1 MLSAYDGPL
10 YLRNIFYL
18 LLLFG
23 ILFVTVLLVVYN
35 IVITPFLTE
44 YYAPPQ
50 FYDKFNIRHNIAELL
65 EYLWQVPSHRNVW
78 RRVKLSIFVLIF
90 LLALIYVPM
99 EPYVLILFLY
109 QIAKEEEK
117 GVYLN
122 FLNFLINDSI
132 YLLDESLN
140 KILEIKELEAE
151 MSNTVEWESRPAQ
164 ERQERTRLFQSQE
177 NVSLHF
183 HISLGLNFSFEY

>member
-1 MLSAYDGPL
+1 MAL
-10 YLRNIFYL
+10 
-18 LLLFG
+18 
-23 ILFVTVLLVVYN
+23 
-35 IVITPFLTE
+35 
-44 YYAPPQ
+44 PQ

-78 RRVKLSIFVLIF
+78 RRVNLSIFVLIV
-90 LLALIYVPM
+90 LLALIYFSV
-99 EPYVLILFLY
+99 EPYYFILFPLF

-117 GVYLN
+117 GIYLN

-140 KILEIKELEAE
+140 KILELKELEAE

-164 ERQERTRLFQSQE
+164 ERQERTRLFHSQE

-183 HISLGLNFSFEY
+183 TYL

>member
-1 MLSAYDGPL
+1 M
-10 YLRNIFYL
+10 
-18 LLLFG
+18 
-23 ILFVTVLLVVYN
+23 
-35 IVITPFLTE
+35 
-44 YYAPPQ
+44 APPQ

-78 RRVKLSIFVLIF
+78 RRVNLSIFVLIF
-90 LLALIYVPM
+90 LLALIYFSV
-99 EPYVLILFLY
+99 EPYDHILFPLF

-117 GVYLN
+117 GIYLN

-140 KILEIKELEAE
+140 KILELKELEAE

-164 ERQERTRLFQSQE
+164 ERQERTRLFHSQE

-183 HISLGLNFSFEY
+183 AYL